1 MNRLIL
7 LGNGFDLAHGM
18 KTSYKDFIEHVWF
31 GIYKDLE
38 YEARKGAVRYTSEFL
53 IFEDGNNLVEI
64 TYSDIGYNHINGY
77 LEIRSIH
84 DYFDINIPKDD
95 ISASV
100 YSKYIKDL
108 IIGVTQ
114 IGCEYKNSFF
124 KIMTNN
130 YTRKNWSDIE
140 ADYYKELLAYKDS
153 ENDIKN
159 LNKDFDQI
167 KKMLKSYLASLE
179 RPHKLDDIEEL
190 IYSPIC
196 TRDIRIDALDNFKK
210 QLIELVCMLLNKQ
223 EFKDRFSAIMPK
235 YASLYI
241 YDLSANTSLEKI
253 AEILMLREG
262 KPESSP
268 FFQPSNILLLN
279 FNYTETDTLY
289 SGRKKAR
296 KRDFSLGDII
306 VNRNSIHGTILPD
319 DNHMI
324 FGYGDEEADEY
335 KELEKSETLGL
346 LDNVKSINYLKT
358 SNYRDMERFIESD
371 SYQIFIM
378 GMSCG
383 MADRTILRKL
393 FQHENCI
400 SIKPFFYE
408 KMNDKKEIEWDN
420 YTELVQ
426 NISRCFSDKDLL
438 RSTVVNK
445 VECSKLPQYND

>member
-7 LGNGFDLAHGM
+7 IGNGFDLAHGM
-18 KTSYKDFIEHVWF
+18 KTNYKDFIEHLWF

-38 YEARKGAVRYTSEFL
+38 NEARKGAVRYTSESR
-53 IFEDGNNLVEI
+53 IFRDSNNLVEI
-64 TYSDIGYNHINGY
+64 TYSEIGYNHINGY
-77 LEIRSIH
+77 LGISNIH
-84 DYFDINIPKDD
+84 DSFDINISKER

-100 YSKYIKDL
+100 YSKYIRDL
-108 IIGVTQ
+108 IAGATKMRC
-114 IGCEYKNSFF
+114 GYTNSFF
-124 KIMTNN
+124 EIITNN

-140 ADYYKELLAYKDS
+140 ADYYKELLANRDS
-153 ENDIKN
+153 ETDVKN

-167 KKMLKSYLASLE
+167 KKMLKYYLASLE
-179 RPHKLDDIEEL
+179 KPHKLDKIEEL
-190 IYSPIC
+190 IYSPVRM
-196 TRDIRIDALDNFKK
+196 RDIKIDSFGNFKK
-210 QLIELVCMLLNKQ
+210 QLTKHVQLLSKVQ
-223 EFKDRFSAIMPK
+223 EFKNWFSKMIPNFAPLDIIDRLNDTYSV
-235 YASLYI
+235 
-241 YDLSANTSLEKI
+241 KI
-253 AEILMLREG
+253 AEALLDREG
-262 KPESSP
+262 TTESNA
-268 FFQPSNILLLN
+268 FFRPSNVLLLN

-289 SGRKKAR
+289 IEREEAR
-296 KRDFSLGDII
+296 IRGFYLEDIT
-306 VNRNSIHGTILPD
+306 VNRNSIHGTISPD

-358 SNYRDMERFIESD
+358 SNYRDLERFIESD

-408 KMNDKKEIEWDN
+408 KMNDEKEIEWDN

-445 VECSKLPQYND
+445 VECLKLPQYND